1 MSCCGQKRA
10 AAASSAM
17 HGRSQGYPLPSAR
30 PTPAAAKETNP
41 GPGDGLV
48 RYTGDQPLALK
59 GPHSGRVY
67 HFAKA
72 GESAMMDASDI
83 EAMLRTR
90 LFVRDAGGG

>member
-10 AAASSAM
+10 AASSGM
-17 HGRSQGYPLPSAR
+17 HGRSQGSSLPSAR
-30 PTPAAAKETNP
+30 PTPAAAKEINP

-72 GESAMMDASDI
+72 GDAAMMDANDI
-83 EAMLRTR
+83 EAMLRTG